1 MEEKRIKVFGVPS
14 AEDGRATPNNFFY
27 YCTDMFYVSTHKPKK
42 NYNVPQVFTVK
53 GEFGPALTMKQ
64 CKEGLPSHFEHLV
77 NGTIV
82 NLKKV
87 TKIIKIPHGAQVV
100 FNVPVEPLEISD
112 YAFDSKPWEELI
124 KEAAEQPEDERW
136 LPAVEYDEHV
146 KKGEASLI
154 RIKDVVVIESCSPKA
169 NYYVPSYVTVNKTFV
184 EAMTLQTYKLLFP
197 RLFPLLNSN
206 LVNIDQVDSASD
218 LVFDV
223 VVRFKNSTVTTSMAH
238 KYKKHFPELFKK

>member
-1 MEEKRIKVFGVPS
+1 MDKKSIKVFGVPS
-14 AEDGRATPNNFFY
+14 AEDRRATPNNFFY

-42 NYNVPQVFTVK
+42 NYNVPQVFTVN

-87 TKIIKIPHGAQVV
+87 KTIIKIPHGAQVV

-112 YAFDSKPWEELI
+112 YAFDSKPWNKLI
-124 KEAAEQPEDERW
+124 EEAAEQPDDDRW
-136 LPAVEYDEHV
+136 LPAVEYDENV
-146 KKGEASLI
+146 KQGEAALI

-169 NYYVPSYVTVNKTFV
+169 NYYVPLYVTEEKAFV
-184 EAMTLQTYKLLFP
+184 EAMTLQSYKPLFP
-197 RLFPLLNSN
+197 KLFPLLNTN
-206 LVNIDQVDSASD
+206 LVNLDQVQGATDM
-218 LVFDV
+218 LFDI
-223 VVRFKNSTVTTSMAH
+223 VVRFKNSALTTSMAH
-238 KYKKHFPELFKK
+238 KYKKHFPEFFKK